1 MKKHNKK
8 IFLIITVLFL
18 IQQCTDINLIPAF
31 VLNKSDYKYLSDN
44 ISAKNYVVNRVSEY
58 NYSFITYDTINNY
71 FIIDDS
77 YSKTKID
84 SKGNIKIKIPHPSG
98 NLPYKT
104 HYVFTDSTICDL
116 SKDKLQMI
124 QYYKKINPD
133 KQNWFLLFKEYYHK
147 GTTVIYGNDDKIYLK
162 IKEGWVLFRSF
173 NGPYLDGD
181 YITER
186 TLKGYP
192 AKQRKLIYLKS
203 LKSFRYSDWSHGSY
217 YPEDKIKYLDQK
229 IKKISFKKIG
239 VSGTFTYTSII
250 SQHFGIEYYKFK
262 KRNGFIR
269 FKESAN
275 KYPFILFKSKRY
287 VSHYTIPEKFKTKT
301 EVSFIDCSYP
311 SNQYESKSDGLYIV
325 KPK

>member
-1 MKKHNKK
+1 M
-8 IFLIITVLFL
+8 
-18 IQQCTDINLIPAF
+18 
-31 VLNKSDYKYLSDN
+31 
-44 ISAKNYVVNRVSEY
+44 NRVSEY

-147 GTTVIYGNDDKIYLK
+147 ATTVIYGNDDKIYLK

-239 VSGTFTYTSII
+239 VSGTFTYTSILCAI
-250 SQHFGIEYYKFK
+250 SQLDRTVFSKDHAGILEY
-262 KRNGFIR
+262 
-269 FKESAN
+269 
-275 KYPFILFKSKRY
+275 
-287 VSHYTIPEKFKTKT
+287 
-301 EVSFIDCSYP
+301 
-311 SNQYESKSDGLYIV
+311 
-325 KPK
+325 